1 MILVNPFPFL
11 QLPYELRLNIYD
23 HLLTKKQCLALNP
36 SAIPGAGRQK
46 LDLSLLRVSSQI
58 HKEGSRVLYGSNTFF
73 LKASG
78 DGREEAIGVAYSM
91 GKHNR
96 ALIKKLEVQVYAHS
110 ESGQKPSTLPTSPT
124 SPHARELRLARGSSV
139 LRAVADLLPKLEIL
153 TFLFAPEICTNA
165 SLGGEVIQ
173 RIIERSVSDAPEA
186 NFAGWDLSFVRDPM
200 IEEMLTEFMESR
212 GGFRKV
218 ESKHWT
224 SWRPYGGKERY
235 ITE

>member
-1 MILVNPFPFL
+1 
-11 QLPYELRLNIYD
+11 
-23 HLLTKKQCLALNP
+23 
-36 SAIPGAGRQK
+36 
-46 LDLSLLRVSSQI
+46 LDFSLLRVSSQI
-58 HKEGSRVLYGSNTFF
+58 HREGSRVLYGSNTFF

-78 DGREEAIGVAYSM
+78 DGREEAIEVAYSM
-91 GKHNR
+91 GKRNC

-110 ESGQKPSTLPTSPT
+110 GYGQKLSTSPT
-124 SPHARELRLARGSSV
+124 SSTPPYARELRLAWGSSV
-139 LRAVADLLPKLEIL
+139 LRAVADLLPKLETL

-165 SLGGEVIQ
+165 SLGGEVIR
-173 RIIERSVSDAPEA
+173 RIIERCVNDAPEA

-200 IEEMLTEFMESR
+200 IKEMLTEFMESR